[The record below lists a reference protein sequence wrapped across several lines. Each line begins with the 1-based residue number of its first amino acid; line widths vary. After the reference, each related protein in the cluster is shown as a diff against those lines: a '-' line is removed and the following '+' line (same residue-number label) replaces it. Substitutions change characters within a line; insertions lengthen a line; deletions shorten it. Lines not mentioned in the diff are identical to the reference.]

1 MLMPKKRTQKGERA
15 EAHAQHTERRAERE
29 GSSLSPGFLQGAI
42 VVLAVLVII
51 TAYVVGYQYGKLGGL
66 GGATPTTTTQAAAAP
81 AQAAAQPSATPPP
94 TVPKTATPEAD
105 LFIMSHCPY
114 GLQMQKAFLQV
125 QELLGSKANMQV
137 KWVDYAMHGYSE
149 VQDNVYEYCIQKD
162 QPDTFVAYE
171 KCFVEKLDYKTCAAQ
186 AGVDTAKVAS
196 CYAATDKEFGIQ
208 ASWDDK
214 SSWLSGRYPQFNIDK
229 ALNQQYG
236 VQGSPTFVLNGQKVS
251 VARSAEAV
259 KEAVCNAFTSPPAAC
274 NTALN
279 SNQEQPGQ
287 GPVGA
292 GSAPSG
298 TAAAGCGA

>member
-1 MLMPKKRTQKGERA
+1 MKRAAKE
-15 EAHAQHTERRAERE
+15 EAACTSCGLEDRF
-29 GSSLSPGFLQGAI
+29 SPEYLKGAI
-42 VVLAVLVII
+42 VVLGILVII
-51 TAYVVGYQYGKLGGL
+51 SAYMLGFQYGKLSAYGPGVQ
-66 GGATPTTTTQAAAAP
+66 ANSQPTAAAAP
-81 AQAAAQPSATPPP
+81 STPPPP
-94 TVPKTATPEAD
+94 TVTKTATPEAD